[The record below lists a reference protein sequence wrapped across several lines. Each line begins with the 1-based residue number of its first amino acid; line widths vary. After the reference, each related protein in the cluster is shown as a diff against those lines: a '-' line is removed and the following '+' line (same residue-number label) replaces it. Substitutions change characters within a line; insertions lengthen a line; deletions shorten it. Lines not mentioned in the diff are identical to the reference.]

1 MQRNIVSKVISGLD
15 ANSSGSSS
23 ISGGAG
29 IVVNNGVV
37 SVDSNVVATDTEL
50 ATQVAT
56 KVSATDNNLTFS
68 GTAPTFSN
76 NLTIANKV
84 LLGNNSGF
92 GIVCAPER
100 NNLTEYS
107 FLFDAN
113 STLLNK
119 KATGSGEC
127 SIRIANNNKISVKD
141 LAGNHTNCTVEITPT
156 SVSGS
161 GLTVS
166 ATQVACN
173 ESLQM
178 KSGKDIVVPAG
189 SKITLDDTDLDKTTV
204 ASIATNST
212 NIVALEAKL
221 ASPVWV
227 DLGSNFYNGFAGIDG
242 IRPTL
247 RYSVR
252 EYGANKLIHLYGTA
266 YRTTKYVEN
275 QGVLDVCHLPY
286 AISPNYEHRE
296 LCHAEEHFPDNAPVN
311 YFAKCRITKLFLD
324 GLNVSKLLIV
334 NAPTGANW
342 FIFNIQY
349 WHNVDL

>member
-76 NLTIANKV
+76 NLTISNKV

-119 KATGSGEC
+119 KGHWVW
-127 SIRIANNNKISVKD
+127 RVF
-141 LAGNHTNCTVEITPT
+141 HTNC
-156 SVSGS
+156 
-161 GLTVS
+161 
-166 ATQVACN
+166 
-173 ESLQM
+173 
-178 KSGKDIVVPAG
+178 
-189 SKITLDDTDLDKTTV
+189 
-204 ASIATNST
+204 
-212 NIVALEAKL
+212 
-221 ASPVWV
+221 
-227 DLGSNFYNGFAGIDG
+227 
-242 IRPTL
+242 
-247 RYSVR
+247 
-252 EYGANKLIHLYGTA
+252 
-266 YRTTKYVEN
+266 
-275 QGVLDVCHLPY
+275 
-286 AISPNYEHRE
+286 
-296 LCHAEEHFPDNAPVN
+296 
-311 YFAKCRITKLFLD
+311 
-324 GLNVSKLLIV
+324 
-334 NAPTGANW
+334 
-342 FIFNIQY
+342 
-349 WHNVDL
+349 